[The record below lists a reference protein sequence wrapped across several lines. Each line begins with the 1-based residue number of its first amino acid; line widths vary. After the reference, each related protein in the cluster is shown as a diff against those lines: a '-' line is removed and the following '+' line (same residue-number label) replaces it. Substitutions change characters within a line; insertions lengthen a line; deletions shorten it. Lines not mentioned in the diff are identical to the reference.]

1 MTKIRAARAYGSR
14 FINQKPR
21 KSSAASAALAS
32 LRVRRTLRAMLNYVW
47 SFLLL
52 TGIIAAALFGRLET
66 VTTSIFTTC
75 RAVVLDIALPLAGLM
90 MLWLGV
96 LRVMEKAGLMQVLAR
111 ALSPV
116 LRFVFPDVPRD
127 HPAMGAITMNIAA
140 NMLGLGNS
148 ATPMGLKAMG
158 HLQELN
164 PHKQS
169 ASNAMCMFLA
179 LNTAGFSLIPMSAI
193 NYLHAGGVAN
203 PQSIIAPT
211 IIATALATITGIFA
225 ARFFQRLPV
234 FRIQPDDDAAPSAQG
249 EGENNVSAFRA
260 SPLRKGLLTLAVLGF
275 LCGGVLQFVPGAREK
290 VLQTTGLS
298 TLLQEAGERKAAAAQ
313 AKATKPDKDAAES
326 AAPQETSWFRR
337 GLIGVSILAIPGILL
352 GVTIFGL
359 ARGLPVY
366 EEMVEGAKEG
376 FGVATRI
383 MPFLVVMLTAMVAF
397 RESGA
402 LFLVELVLRPV
413 LDAIRM
419 PVELLPLAAM
429 RPLSGSGS
437 IGLLNDLILNPAS
450 TDFLRYT
457 AAILFGSTETTFYVI
472 AVYFG
477 SVSIRRTRHA
487 VAAGLC
493 ADVVGMTSAV
503 LLGRLLFGHL
513 A

>member
-1 MTKIRAARAYGSR
+1 
-14 FINQKPR
+14 
-21 KSSAASAALAS
+21 
-32 LRVRRTLRAMLNYVW
+32 MLNYVW

-52 TGIIAAALFGRLET
+52 AGLIAGALFGRLEAM
-66 VTTSIFTTC
+66 VGSVFDVC
-75 RAVVLDIALPLAGLM
+75 KSVVMTIALPLAGVM
-90 MLWLGV
+90 MLWLGI
-96 LRVMEKAGLMQVLAR
+96 LRVMEKAGLMEVVAKL
-111 ALSPV
+111 LSPI
-116 LRFVFPDVPRD
+116 LRFIFPDVPRD

-193 NYLHAGGVAN
+193 TYLNSGGVKN
-203 PQSIIAPT
+203 PQAIIFPT
-211 IIATALATITGIFA
+211 IIATLLATIMGIMA
-225 ARFFQRLPV
+225 AKFFQRLPA
-234 FRIQPDDDAAPSAQG
+234 FRQQPDEVVNEEGPSDGAKS
-249 EGENNVSAFRA
+249 ERKYFRA
-260 SPLRKGLLTLAVLGF
+260 SPLRTTLIVVATIGFLFGTALQFFPSLRQSVMNVTGMTTLLEQNAERKQVAAQRKAELEKETPGEVAKVIEPESPWRSLLTN
-275 LCGGVLQFVPGAREK
+275 
-290 VLQTTGLS
+290 
-298 TLLQEAGERKAAAAQ
+298 
-313 AKATKPDKDAAES
+313 
-326 AAPQETSWFRR
+326 
-337 GLIGVSILAIPGILL
+337 VSLLAIPAILL
-352 GVTIFGL
+352 IVTLWGL
-359 ARGLPVY
+359 AKGVPVY

-383 MPFLVVMLTAMVAF
+383 MPFLVIMLTAMVVF

-402 LFLVELVLRPV
+402 LMLLEHLFRPV
-413 LDAIRM
+413 LNFIGM
-419 PVELLPLAAM
+419 PVELLPLAVM

-437 IGLLNDLILNPAS
+437 IGLLNDIILNPAS

-487 VAAGLC
+487 LAAGLC
-493 ADVVGMTSAV
+493 ADAVGMTAAV
-503 LLGRLLFGHL
+503 VLGRAMFGAL

>member
-1 MTKIRAARAYGSR
+1 
-14 FINQKPR
+14 
-21 KSSAASAALAS
+21 
-32 LRVRRTLRAMLNYVW
+32 MLNYVW

-52 TGIIAAALFGRLET
+52 AGLIAGALFGRLEAM
-66 VTTSIFTTC
+66 VGGVFDVCKS
-75 RAVVLDIALPLAGLM
+75 VVMTIALPLAGIM
-90 MLWLGV
+90 MLWLGI
-96 LRVMEKAGLMQVLAR
+96 LRVMEKAGLMEVVAKL
-111 ALSPV
+111 LSPV
-116 LRFVFPDVPRD
+116 LRFIFPDVPRD

-193 NYLHAGGVAN
+193 NYLNSGGVAN

-211 IIATALATITGIFA
+211 IIATLFATITGIMA
-225 ARFFQRLPV
+225 AKFFQGLPV
-234 FRIQPDDDAAPSAQG
+234 FRHLPDEVEPGATESPDTPKAAPAAYRPS
-249 EGENNVSAFRA
+249 R
-260 SPLRKGLLTLAVLGF
+260 LRVVLITLAALGF
-275 LCGGVLQFVPGAREK
+275 TFGAALQMAPSFRDSVLK
-290 VLQTTGLS
+290 TTGMTALM
-298 TLLQEAGERKAAAAQ
+298 EAAAEKKKVAEQRKAEM
-313 AKATKPDKDAAES
+313 AKATPTAAAVPAEATPWWRS
-326 AAPQETSWFRR
+326 ALLGISV
-337 GLIGVSILAIPGILL
+337 IAIPAILL
-352 GVTIFGL
+352 IVTLWALAKGV
-359 ARGLPVY
+359 PVY

-383 MPFLVVMLTAMVAF
+383 MPFLVIMLTAMVVF

-402 LFLVELVLRPV
+402 LMILEHLLRP
-413 LDAIRM
+413 LLNLIGM
-419 PVELLPLAAM
+419 PVELFPLAAM

-437 IGLLNDLILNPAS
+437 IGLLNDIILNPVS

-487 VAAGLC
+487 LAAGLC
-493 ADVVGMTSAV
+493 ADLVGMTTAV
-503 LLGRLLFGHL
+503 VLGRMLFGAL

>member
-1 MTKIRAARAYGSR
+1 
-14 FINQKPR
+14 
-21 KSSAASAALAS
+21 
-32 LRVRRTLRAMLNYVW
+32 MLNYVW

-52 TGIIAAALFGRLET
+52 TGLIAGALFGRLEAM
-66 VTTSIFTTC
+66 VGGVFDVCKS
-75 RAVVLDIALPLAGLM
+75 VVMSIALPLAGVM
-90 MLWLGV
+90 MLWLGI
-96 LRVMEKAGLMQVLAR
+96 LRVMEKAGLMEVVAR

-116 LRFVFPDVPRD
+116 LRFIFPDVPKD

-193 NYLHAGGVAN
+193 NYLNSGGVAN
-203 PQSIIAPT
+203 PQAIIAPT
-211 IIATALATITGIFA
+211 ILATLFATVMGIMA
-225 ARFFQRLPV
+225 AKFFQRLPV
-234 FRIQPDDDAAPSAQG
+234 FRQVPDEVTATDEAGGATTDVAAAARAYRPSP
-249 EGENNVSAFRA
+249 VRM
-260 SPLRKGLLTLAVLGF
+260 GLIGLAALGF
-275 LCGGVLQFVPGAREK
+275 LFGAALQLAPSFREEVLK
-290 VLQTTGLS
+290 TTGM
-298 TLLQEAGERKAAAAQ
+298 TVLL
-313 AKATKPDKDAAES
+313 ES
-326 AAPQETSWFRR
+326 AAAKKQVTEARKAELQTSAPASAAHEEADKPAAEDSWWRKM
-337 GLIGVSILAIPGILL
+337 LLNISIIAIPAILII
-352 GVTIFGL
+352 VTLWGL
-359 ARGLPVY
+359 AKGVPVY

-383 MPFLVVMLTAMVAF
+383 MPFLVIMLTAMVVF

-402 LFLVELVLRPV
+402 LMLLEYVLRP
-413 LDAIRM
+413 LLNMIGM
-419 PVELLPLAAM
+419 PVELLPLAIL

-437 IGLLNDLILNPAS
+437 IGLLNDIILNPAS

-487 VAAGLC
+487 LAAGLC
-493 ADVVGMTSAV
+493 ADAVGMATAV
-503 LLGRLLFGHL
+503 VLGRLMFG
-513 A
+513 AMA

>member
-1 MTKIRAARAYGSR
+1 
-14 FINQKPR
+14 
-21 KSSAASAALAS
+21 
-32 LRVRRTLRAMLNYVW
+32 MLNYVW

-52 TGIIAAALFGRLET
+52 TGLIAGALFGRLEAM
-66 VTTSIFTTC
+66 VGGVFDICKS
-75 RAVVLDIALPLAGLM
+75 VVMTIALPLAGVM
-90 MLWLGV
+90 MLWLGI
-96 LRVMEKAGLMQVLAR
+96 LRVMEKAGLMEVVAR
-111 ALSPV
+111 ILSPV
-116 LRFVFPDVPRD
+116 LRFIFPDVPRD

-193 NYLHAGGVAN
+193 NYLNSGGVAN
-203 PQSIIAPT
+203 PQAIIAPT
-211 IIATALATITGIFA
+211 IIATLFATITGIMA
-225 ARFFQRLPV
+225 AKFFQGLPV
-234 FRIQPDDDAAPSAQG
+234 FRSMPDEVDAGAGQATDTPKATPAAYRPSRLRMALIGLAALGFVFGAALQLAPSFRESVLKSTGLTALMDSAAERRQLSEQRKAELAKAAP
-249 EGENNVSAFRA
+249 VD
-260 SPLRKGLLTLAVLGF
+260 T
-275 LCGGVLQFVPGAREK
+275 EK
-290 VLQTTGLS
+290 PVAEKSWWRS
-298 TLLQEAGERKAAAAQ
+298 TLL
-313 AKATKPDKDAAES
+313 
-326 AAPQETSWFRR
+326 
-337 GLIGVSILAIPGILL
+337 GVSIIAIPAILL
-352 GVTIFGL
+352 IVTLWGL
-359 ARGLPVY
+359 AKGVPVY

-383 MPFLVVMLTAMVAF
+383 MPFLVIMLTAMVVF

-402 LFLVELVLRPV
+402 LMLLEHMLRPLLNV
-413 LDAIRM
+413 IGM
-419 PVELLPLAAM
+419 PVELFPLAAM

-437 IGLLNDLILNPAS
+437 IGLLNDIILNPAS

-487 VAAGLC
+487 LAAGLC
-493 ADVVGMTSAV
+493 ADLVGMVTAV
-503 LLGRLLFGHL
+503 VLGRLLFGAL